1 MRKSIGIAGLIVV
14 VMMLVMVPC
23 ASAFA
28 VDTVGT
34 IQFENG
40 TTCPYGWTVCEENL
54 NETYTTEPWCEP
66 SSYNV
71 PWWDYLVVGEAET
84 GESYIRVNVTSPDR
98 RWYGENIS
106 KIADVKHE
114 MTGFYWVNI
123 VVHYQTLPTEAYTK
137 NLKAG
142 WNLVSLPLT
151 PGDNSVSAV
160 LGSIQ
165 YDAVKKYTP
174 GTGYEDATTMDPGV
188 GYFINMT
195 AEDTWTYEGTA
206 YPFMTTQLEQGL
218 NMVGWVNE
226 TNSALP
232 GVLDSIAGNYSY
244 VARWDATAQSYEV
257 FVPNLPSEFN
267 DFDTLNRG
275 EGYFIVAKGSCTLT
289 YPTYP

>member
-1 MRKSIGIAGLIVV
+1 MRKSIGIAALVITV
-14 VMMLVMVPC
+14 VMLVSVP
-23 ASAFA
+23 SAIA
-28 VDTVGT
+28 GEPIEVLGIVA
-34 IQFENG
+34 FENG
-40 TTCPYGWTVCEENL
+40 TWVPDDWPGWSKNVNR
-54 NETYTTEPWCEP
+54 TYNPAPFVTEVNPFLGNIYVTDQYD
-66 SSYNV
+66 SFD
-71 PWWDYLVVGEAET
+71 DYL
-84 GESYIRVNVTSPDR
+84 RVNCTSPDG
-98 RWYGENIS
+98 RWFGENTRRIEDAWDPGPEWFAINVTVYE
-106 KIADVKHE
+106 K
-114 MTGFYWVNI
+114 
-123 VVHYQTLPTEAYTK
+123 PTEIYTK

-206 YPFMTTQLEQGL
+206 YPFITTQLEQGL

-226 TNSALP
+226 TDSALP

-267 DFDTLNRG
+267 DFGTLNRG
-275 EGYFIVAKGSCTLT
+275 EGYFIAAKGSCTLT